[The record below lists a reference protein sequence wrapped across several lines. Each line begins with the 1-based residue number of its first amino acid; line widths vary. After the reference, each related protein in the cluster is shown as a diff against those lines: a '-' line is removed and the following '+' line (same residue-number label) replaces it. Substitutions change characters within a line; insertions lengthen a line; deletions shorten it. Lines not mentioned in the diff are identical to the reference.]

1 MSRSK
6 RPLRIDQQDDNVTET
21 SGDGMRMETEGGEE
35 MSETSEVSEM
45 GMAEDGMS
53 FMI

>member
-1 MSRSK
+1 MSRNK
-6 RPLRIDQQDDNVTET
+6 RPLRIDQQDDNEMEM
-21 SGDGMRMETEGGEE
+21 SGDGMRTEAQGREE
-35 MSETSEVSEM
+35 MSETSEVLEM